1 MTKRI
6 FISYKFTDAELA
18 RNLRPFFQQCGGKCE
33 GTPVYVEKDVSKDGE
48 SAIDAEIRRVMLGC
62 ECAVFVV
69 GADSHNSPWI
79 RREAELAKSLGL
91 GIVAVRLPNS
101 TGGLPREIA
110 GLSPPVVDWNVER
123 IAVTLNQLHR
133 KR

>member
-18 RNLRPFFQQCGGKCE
+18 RNLLPFFQRCGGKCE

-101 TGGLPREIA
+101 TGGLPRDLA
-110 GLSPPVVDWNVER
+110 GVALETVEWDVER
-123 IAVTLNQLHR
+123 VAAALNALHR